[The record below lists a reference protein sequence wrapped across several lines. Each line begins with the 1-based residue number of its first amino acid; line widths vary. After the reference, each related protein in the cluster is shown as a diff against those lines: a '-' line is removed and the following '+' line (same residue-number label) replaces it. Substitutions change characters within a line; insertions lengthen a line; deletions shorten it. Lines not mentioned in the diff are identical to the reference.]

1 MWLALIAT
9 GLLAAA
15 GVANQS
21 GSRFLAPSGGGGGG
35 GAPSRREIEDLIADG
50 YDLEMLQDLY
60 PDYISFPSHPDVVGV
75 IIHTRDDGSILVR
88 EYLGELEVTGV

>member
-9 GLLAAA
+9 GLLAVA

-35 GAPSRREIEDLIADG
+35 APSRREIDDLIADG

-75 IIHTRDDGSILVR
+75 IIHTRDDGPILVR

>member
-35 GAPSRREIEDLIADG
+35 APSRREIDDLIADG

-75 IIHTRDDGSILVR
+75 IIHTRDDGPILVR
-88 EYLGELEVTGV
+88 EYLGEHEVTGV

>member
-21 GSRFLAPSGGGGGG
+21 GSRFLALSGGGGG
-35 GAPSRREIEDLIADG
+35 GAPSRREIDDLIADG

-75 IIHTRDDGSILVR
+75 IIHTRDDGPILVR

>member
-1 MWLALIAT
+1 MWLALIGT

-15 GVANQS
+15 GVANKS
-21 GSRFLAPSGGGGGG
+21 GSRFLDSSGGGGG
-35 GAPSRREIEDLIADG
+35 GAPSRREVEDLIADG

-60 PDYISFPSHPDVVGV
+60 PDHTAFPTQPDVVGV

-88 EYLGELEVTGV
+88 DHLGELEVIGV

>member
-21 GSRFLAPSGGGGGG
+21 GSRFLASSGGGGG
-35 GAPSRREIEDLIADG
+35 GAPSRREIDDLIADG

-75 IIHTRDDGSILVR
+75 IIDTRDDGPILVR